1 MVEIDRGIPY
11 AREMQTP
18 RAQDNTVVEAE
29 AGSVAEAVGGAAAVV
44 LAILGLLGLL
54 PLTFNAI
61 AAIALGVALLLGG
74 AALARRYSRL
84 VPAAAASRGRQEI
97 AGALGLQAIAGV
109 AAIVLGI
116 LALLRIDPL
125 MLLGVTAIVLG
136 AALVAAG
143 GGMARLA
150 RSARWLRGEGD
161 SVYAASGWEALV
173 GIGAVEL
180 GIMALTGHA
189 PLTLT
194 LVAMLCVGAAILVGG
209 TVLASRLFGV
219 FG

>member
-1 MVEIDRGIPY
+1 
-11 AREMQTP
+11 
-18 RAQDNTVVEAE
+18 
-29 AGSVAEAVGGAAAVV
+29 V

-54 PLTFNAI
+54 PLTLNAI

-74 AALARRYSRL
+74 AALARRYSRM
-84 VPAAAASRGRQEI
+84 VPATAAPRARQEI

-116 LALLRIDPL
+116 LALLRIDAL

-150 RSARWLRGEGD
+150 RSARWLRGEGEG
-161 SVYAASGWEALV
+161 VYAASGWEALV
-173 GIGAVEL
+173 GIGAVVL
-180 GIMALTGHA
+180 GILALTGHA

-194 LVAMLCVGAAILVGG
+194 LVAMLSVGAAILVGG

>member
-1 MVEIDRGIPY
+1 MVEIDRGTPY
-11 AREMQTP
+11 AREMQTQ
-18 RAQDNTVVEAE
+18 RAQDNTVVETE

-44 LAILGLLGLL
+44 LAILGLLGVL
-54 PLTFNAI
+54 PLTFTAI

-84 VPAAAASRGRQEI
+84 VPAAAASRARQEI

-109 AAIVLGI
+109 TAIVLGI
-116 LALLRIDPL
+116 LALLRIDAL

-173 GIGAVEL
+173 GIGAVVL
-180 GIMALTGHA
+180 GILALTGHA

-194 LVAMLCVGAAILVGG
+194 LVAMLSVGAAILVGG

>member
-18 RAQDNTVVEAE
+18 RVQDNTVVEAE

-84 VPAAAASRGRQEI
+84 VPAA
-97 AGALGLQAIAGV
+97 
-109 AAIVLGI
+109 
-116 LALLRIDPL
+116 
-125 MLLGVTAIVLG
+125 
-136 AALVAAG
+136 G

-173 GIGAVEL
+173 GIGAVVL
-180 GIMALTGHA
+180 GILALTGHA

-194 LVAMLCVGAAILVGG
+194 LVAMLSVGAAILIGG

>member
-136 AALVAAG
+136 AALVAG

-173 GIGAVEL
+173 GIGAVVL
-180 GIMALTGHA
+180 GILALTGHA

-194 LVAMLCVGAAILVGG
+194 LVAMLSVGAAVLVGG